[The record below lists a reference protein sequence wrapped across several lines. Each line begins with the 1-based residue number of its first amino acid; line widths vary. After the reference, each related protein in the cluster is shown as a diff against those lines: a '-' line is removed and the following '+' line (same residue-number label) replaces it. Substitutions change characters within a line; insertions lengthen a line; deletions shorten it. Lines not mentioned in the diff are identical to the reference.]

1 MAQDGNGAR
10 TTRSLMEAVAAV
22 APDLESRRV
31 LGDRPDL
38 KTGIAPPPLP
48 LKATSSPASESPS
61 RPVTPEAKAETPPPS
76 PTDATGSAPAAVV
89 APVLKAV
96 SAVPEPK
103 SAQTPL
109 KLSTASKA
117 ATLPSAA
124 SPTAGPAD
132 DKAAKTKRRP
142 AGPSRE
148 TFAAND
154 DVPTIGGLIYA
165 LNQKPSKRPLQI
177 AAAISAIWLSIAG
190 AFLFLLVKTELAKA
204 TGLSELLVKPAL
216 LIALVTA
223 ILPVAVAFGV
233 AWLLYHA
240 EDLRLR
246 SSAMTEVAIRL
257 AEPDRSAE
265 QAVASLGQSVR
276 KQVGYMNEAISQ
288 AIGRAGELEAMVHN
302 EVSALEASFQQN
314 ETRIRGLLTEFSNQR
329 LQLTSTSGDVH
340 STLRAIGDE
349 VPALLEKL
357 TAQQLKLSGIVE
369 GAGRNL
375 IALETQLNTA
385 SGQLEGS
392 LATRTDALRTVL
404 TDNTDKIAGLLTDG
418 EGRLQTSFSENAGQ
432 VQTMLVERT
441 NHLQTVLDEYTS
453 ALHASLGARTGQLQ
467 NVFEEFTLA
476 IDKTLEARSQGLH
489 ETMIGQVDRMDS
501 SMLERTKAL
510 DAAFATR
517 LQVLDDSIHRSSA
530 LIDGALG
537 EKARLLQSAMDT
549 HAKQLADT
557 LSRQSQNL
565 DETLL
570 QGIASVRR
578 TSENITRQ
586 SVKAIEGLS
595 GQADMLKNVSE
606 NLLAQI
612 GTVTTRFENQGQTI
626 LRSANAL
633 ESANYRIDQTLQA
646 RHRELT
652 DTLGRV
658 TESSEHIGQQMLT
671 YKATIEGSMSEA
683 SERAKLI
690 TEDLSRSAQSHAAQ
704 TLGELQRLRSE
715 TDQQAGNALQS
726 LRTQVTSVSREMQD
740 HVGSLS
746 SRLNQTSE
754 ELRARSRAAQE
765 DLEREQLRLR
775 MEAQKLPE
783 VTRESVDGM
792 RRMLAEQMRAL
803 DQVQQIAGRSQSDIS
818 PPLNPHS
825 PAPGAQYAPAQL
837 PAPSVPYQQ
846 PIAQPVQQPMQ
857 HTTLTG
863 ALAAAATASATAAPS
878 SAWSLGDLLARASKD
893 DAGGNGQRAA
903 PIAVPVPVA
912 TPASSNSQAINLEQI
927 ATALDA
933 QTAGAI
939 WTRFRSGQRGILV
952 RSIYSAE
959 GRQIFDDVQR
969 RYQSEV
975 GFRAMIDRFTSE
987 FERELRDIEAR
998 DTTGQALQQHLVS
1011 SGGRVYL
1018 FLAHASGRLN

>member
-22 APDLESRRV
+22 APDLESRRGV
-31 LGDRPDL
+31 DRPEI
-38 KTGIAPPPLP
+38 KSGTAPPPLP
-48 LKATSSPASESPS
+48 LKSITSATQTSVANASPNSAP
-61 RPVTPEAKAETPPPS
+61 PLTPPPVAGLGAVGLS
-76 PTDATGSAPAAVV
+76 APSNVAAETKAKSAPHKAPAGGKATG
-89 APVLKAV
+89 
-96 SAVPEPK
+96 
-103 SAQTPL
+103 
-109 KLSTASKA
+109 
-117 ATLPSAA
+117 LPSIA
-124 SPTAGPAD
+124 SPTAGPAE
-132 DKAAKTKRRP
+132 DKPSKPKRRA

-177 AAAISAIWLSIAG
+177 AAVVSAIWFVIAS
-190 AFLFLLVKTELAKA
+190 AFLFLLIRAEIGNSS
-204 TGLSELLVKPAL
+204 GLLDLLGKPAL
-216 LIALVTA
+216 LIALFTT
-223 ILPVAVAFGV
+223 ILPIGVAFGV

-265 QAVASLGQSVR
+265 QAISSLGQSVR

-314 ETRIRGLLTEFSNQR
+314 ETRIRGLLNEFSNQR
-329 LQLTSTSGDVH
+329 LQLSSTSGDVH
-340 STLRAIGDE
+340 TTLRAIGDE

-357 TAQQLKLSGIVE
+357 TAQQLKLSGLVE

-385 SGQLEGS
+385 TGQLEGS

-404 TDNTDKIAGLLTDG
+404 TDNTDKISGLLTDG
-418 EGRLQTSFSENAGQ
+418 EGRLQTAFSENAGQ

-476 IDKTLEARSQGLH
+476 IDKTLEARSQGLN
-489 ETMIGQVDRMDS
+489 ESLITQVDRMDS

-517 LQVLDDSIHRSSA
+517 LHVLDDSIQRSSA

-633 ESANYRIDQTLQA
+633 ESANHRIDQTLQA

-671 YKATIEGSMSEA
+671 YKATIEGSINEA

-704 TLGELQRLRSE
+704 TLSELQRLKAE

-746 SRLNQTSE
+746 SRLSQTSE
-754 ELRARSRAAQE
+754 ELRARSRTAQE
-765 DLEREQLRLR
+765 DLEREQQRLRL
-775 MEAQKLPE
+775 EAQRLPE
-783 VTRESVDGM
+783 ATRESVDGM

-803 DQVQQIAGRSQSDIS
+803 DQVQQIAGRAQADIS
-818 PPLNPHS
+818 PPLDTSGTGTRVPT
-825 PAPGAQYAPAQL
+825 AQL
-837 PAPSVPYQQ
+837 PAPAPLAPQ
-846 PIAQPVQQPMQ
+846 P
-857 HTTLTG
+857 TLTG
-863 ALAAAATASATAAPS
+863 ALAAAAAASSTAAPAT
-878 SAWSLGDLLARASKD
+878 AWSLGDLLARASKD
-893 DAGGNGQRAA
+893 DPATNT
-903 PIAVPVPVA
+903 PLAVPVAVA
-912 TPASSNSQAINLEQI
+912 SPASTSGQPINLEQI
-927 ATALDA
+927 AAALDT

-952 RSIYSAE
+952 RSIYSAD

-969 RYQSEV
+969 RYQTEL

-987 FERELRDIEAR
+987 FERELREIEAR